1 MGVGW
6 LFLTIGV
13 LWALQLLL
21 AYQQARQFMAR
32 ARTLRRQGR
41 VSIGASPRRIRGRAF
56 VVVAVG
62 SDDRIVA
69 AEALRGITVF
79 ANAKPVPALLGLR
92 ATDLAAGAEVAG
104 LAPTVQAAAQQAA
117 AFVHPDRAVT
127 GQRPPHVKEGVG
139 SVG

>member
-1 MGVGW
+1 MGIGW

-21 AYQQARQFMAR
+21 SYQQARAFMAR
-32 ARTLRRQGR
+32 ARALRRQGR
-41 VSIGASPRRIRGRAF
+41 VSIGASPRRLRGRAF

-69 AEALRGITVF
+69 AEVLRGITVF
-79 ANAKPVPALLGLR
+79 ANAKPEPALIGR
-92 ATDLAAGAEVAG
+92 TAADLAAGAEVAG
-104 LAPTVQAAAQQAA
+104 LAPTVLTAAQQAA
-117 AFVHPDRAVT
+117 AFVHPGRASS
-127 GQRPPHVKEGVG
+127 GKRPPHVREGVG